1 MQKLACIVLL
11 FFPALVSSCGLLPA
25 GNPKP
30 LPAGLAPPTL
40 VLPGWTPTL
49 PETQPTTVQAERPTL
64 LASPTPQ
71 AILRVTSA
79 PTEETPPSQQVITFS
94 SFRMWSTTEGWGLG
108 VVGNEAMPGVFRTS
122 DAGHTWREVSPSG
135 ADLGPDT
142 RRLRLS
148 SLDPDVAWLTL
159 QSPGED
165 PAYVFSASTVTV
177 YSTTDGGKSWASS
190 VPFRIQ
196 AGTPDTPVFVDP
208 LHGWMLIVL
217 VEFHGSMS
225 VEIRRTNDGGK
236 TWQLATRTEPLMDD
250 PLYPDTPGGLPL
262 NCIKYG
268 ISFVDES
275 AGWATGDC
283 WIETLFL
290 YVTSDGGSTWAPRRS
305 LPVPEGLPAN
315 AFELYNSQTFPP
327 VFLPGRDGYM
337 KVFLETDADTWMPIL
352 YTTEDGG
359 IHWVPHAL
367 PEGTRI
373 LRFNT
378 PTQGWAYDFDGDW
391 LYSTENGGAEWAQ
404 VGPYPDQAALGPGTF
419 IFVDSSHGWICR
431 GDRIDLTEDGGR
443 TWRAFT
449 PLLAPTD

>member
-1 MQKLACIVLL
+1 M
-11 FFPALVSSCGLLPA
+11 LPA
-25 GNPKP
+25 TANPSEV
-30 LPAGLAPPTL
+30 AP
-40 VLPGWTPTL
+40 
-49 PETQPTTVQAERPTL
+49 
-64 LASPTPQ
+64 S
-71 AILRVTSA
+71 
-79 PTEETPPSQQVITFS
+79 SQQVITLDS
-94 SFRMWSTTEGWGLG
+94 LQMWSPSEGWGLG
-108 VVGNEAMPGVFRTS
+108 GVGKEARPGVFRTS
-122 DAGHTWREVSPSG
+122 DAGRTWREVSPSG
-135 ADLGPDT
+135 IDLGPDT
-142 RRLRLS
+142 RRLALR
-148 SLDPDVAWLTL
+148 SLNPKVAWLTL
-159 QSPGED
+159 KGPGED
-165 PAYVFSASTVTV
+165 PAYVNSASTVTV
-177 YSTTDGGKSWASS
+177 YSTTDGGKSWVSS
-190 VPFRIQ
+190 IPFRIQ
-196 AGTPDTPVFVDP
+196 AGHPDPPVFVDP

-217 VEFHGSMS
+217 AEIHGSMS

-305 LPVPEGLPAN
+305 LPVPEGLPPN
-315 AFELYNSQTFPP
+315 AFELYYSRTFPP
-327 VFLPGRDGYM
+327 VFFPSRDGYM
-337 KVFLETDADTWMPIL
+337 EVFLETDADTWMPIL

-359 IHWVPHAL
+359 INWVPHAL

-373 LRFNT
+373 LSFNT
-378 PTQGWAYDFDGDW
+378 PMQGWAYDFDGDW

-443 TWRAFT
+443 TWQRFM
-449 PLLAPTD
+449 PVLAPTK